1 MGFEKNY
8 LSILKNPE
16 ALSQFIFNQ
25 SIKSVS
31 LNKVDE
37 KISYDKYLDDLV
49 DTIKDKKSQYFYK
62 NEFKSLFFNNI
73 RTKGKKENQYNITPE
88 KFKVLLNTISYKW
101 NGTTKVLQPM
111 SYRWLVQTLKKNPEA
126 TLEDIEKLIEPSERA
141 LRRERM
147 AREGPIAF

>member
-1 MGFEKNY
+1 MEKNNISKHTG
-8 LSILKNPE
+8 LLFELKIGLNKENSIVIDYGGKPVGKIRE
-16 ALSQFIFNQ
+16 ALKDF
-25 SIKSVS
+25 
-31 LNKVDE
+31 
-37 KISYDKYLDDLV
+37 KYQANLCAAKRILLEWVKHLV
-49 DTIKDKKSQYFYK
+49 
-62 NEFKSLFFNNI
+62 
-73 RTKGKKENQYNITPE
+73 KKENQYNITPE
-88 KFKVLLNTISYKW
+88 KFKVLLDTISYKW

>member
-1 MGFEKNY
+1 MRKIRY
-8 LSILKNPE
+8 KAKRILLEWVKH
-16 ALSQFIFNQ
+16 
-25 SIKSVS
+25 
-31 LNKVDE
+31 
-37 KISYDKYLDDLV
+37 LV
-49 DTIKDKKSQYFYK
+49 
-62 NEFKSLFFNNI
+62 
-73 RTKGKKENQYNITPE
+73 KKENQYIITPK

-126 TLEDIEKLIEPSERA
+126 TLEDIEKLIEPSERV